1 MLQGRPALTVVPALE
16 QRLLTVREVAT
27 QLGVCTATIY
37 TLCAEGKLEHVR
49 VGNAIR
55 VAPRALS
62 AFIARRGG

>member
-1 MLQGRPALTVVPALE
+1 MLQGRPALSVVPTLE
-16 QRLLTVREVAT
+16 QKLLTVREVAT
-27 QLGVCTATIY
+27 QLGVCTATVY

-55 VAPRALS
+55 VTLRAVS